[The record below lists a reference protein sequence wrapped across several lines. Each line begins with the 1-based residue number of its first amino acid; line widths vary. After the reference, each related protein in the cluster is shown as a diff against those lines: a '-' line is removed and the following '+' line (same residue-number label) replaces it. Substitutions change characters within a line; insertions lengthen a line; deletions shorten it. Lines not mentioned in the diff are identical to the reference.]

1 MSNTVYRLYPEKLG
15 DASSLTFVGNEGE
28 IFYNPTVGN
37 IRISDGATVGGK
49 SILIDQ
55 VQADYAA
62 KNQFY
67 VDPARHDETYVE
79 TGSIINPFR
88 TILAAQTS
96 IDLQIAAGTISP
108 AATNPIFIILS
119 GSTSENVT
127 LTKGHIYLV
136 GNNGSIHSPIYLTG
150 VGSTTNTTVSI
161 SGSAATLDANHFA
174 ITGLSIVAPPG
185 GKAISGIGTNP
196 QRIFL
201 KDVWITAS
209 GTTGTGFYQDNTGT
223 GSITHGSDI
232 KVSHSGSG
240 DVYCF
245 NIVKG
250 TATFSAVE
258 TSGATQVGAAQSGT
272 TLSFT
277 QSELD
282 ANGDCVV
289 EAYGTGVISVTL
301 SAISNTKA
309 NGHGVR
315 LNSTYSTALI
325 VNNVFSID
333 TYVGTGKA
341 AYATTAVSSPY
352 GLYAIGNAFAPLTNT
367 GKSAILGITTLSSAF
382 T

>member
-1 MSNTVYRLYPEKLG
+1 M
-15 DASSLTFVGNEGE
+15 
-28 IFYNPTVGN
+28 
-37 IRISDGATVGGK
+37 
-49 SILIDQ
+49 
-55 VQADYAA
+55 
-62 KNQFY
+62 
-67 VDPARHDETYVE
+67 E

-119 GSTSENVT
+119 GSTSENVA

-136 GNNGSIHSPIYLTG
+136 GNNSSIHSPIYLTG
-150 VGSTTNTTVSI
+150 VESTVNTTVSI

-250 TATFSAVE
+250 TATFSTVE
-258 TSGATQVGAAQSGT
+258 TSGATQVGAAQSGAR
-272 TLSFT
+272 LLFT

-282 ANGDCVV
+282 ANGDCVLETYGNGRLEIV
-289 EAYGTGVISVTL
+289 NSYISNAAANSNGIKINGEGSIVVLGNVTLDIPVGVGTTSKAVWYNPSSGLSSSYLAYSNIVFPYIPGTLKNNTVDTRLQFLPQASLTGGLIVPSVTYAIYPVSILNALYPPGAATVGMRAFAYGTVAGWGTTVTNGI
-301 SAISNTKA
+301 SAIPVYCDGGSW
-309 NGHGVR
+309 R
-315 LNSTYSTALI
+315 
-325 VNNVFSID
+325 
-333 TYVGTGKA
+333 
-341 AYATTAVSSPY
+341 
-352 GLYAIGNAFAPLTNT
+352 IG
-367 GKSAILGITTLSSAF
+367 
-382 T
+382 